1 MGSSEALDDVN
12 TRHRWCGTIVTFPP
26 IGGRAV
32 FADQILDSKGRE
44 VATVAPDATVS
55 DALALLAHHN
65 VGALVASVDGSSV
78 DGIISER
85 DIVRRMAVDGAGA
98 LDVAVRELMKSE
110 VATCDGRADTE
121 KIMGIMTAG
130 RFRHMPVVENGRLQ
144 GIISIGDVVKV
155 RIDELATEK
164 DQLVGY
170 IRDGR

>member
-1 MGSSEALDDVN
+1 ML
-12 TRHRWCGTIVTFPP
+12 
-26 IGGRAV
+26 
-32 FADQILDSKGRE
+32 ADQILDSKGRD
-44 VATVAPDATVS
+44 VATVTPDSTVS
-55 DALALLAHHN
+55 DALAMLAQHN
-65 VGALVASVDGSSV
+65 VGALVASEDGSSV

-85 DIVRRMAVDGAGA
+85 DIVRRIAADGSDA
-98 LDVAVRELMKSE
+98 LGLAVRDLMKAE

-121 KIMGIMTAG
+121 KIMGIMTEG
-130 RFRHMPVVENGRLQ
+130 RFRHMPVVEDGRLQ

>member
-1 MGSSEALDDVN
+1 ML
-12 TRHRWCGTIVTFPP
+12 
-26 IGGRAV
+26 
-32 FADQILDSKGRE
+32 ADQILDAKGRE

-55 DALALLAHHN
+55 DALAMLAQHN
-65 VGALVASVDGSSV
+65 VGALVASADGSSV

-85 DIVRRMAVDGAGA
+85 DIVRRIAADGSSA
-98 LDVAVRELMKSE
+98 LDLAVRDLMKSE

-121 KIMGIMTAG
+121 KIMGVMTNG
-130 RFRHMPVVENGRLQ
+130 RFRHMPVVEDGALQ